1 MPSPTFGAKSFTKVI
16 AKSESTYGTAATFTG
31 AVGQII
37 MVDALGAIDL
47 GIELNTG
54 DDRTVG
60 VRTQVLANR
69 PVITSRAP
77 VITWAETDADMRALP
92 IALDSLATITA
103 TGAGP
108 YVWTWSP
115 SQTAVDTYKGYSLLL
130 LDGVQQYVAS
140 GCVPTEITLSGDG
153 SGTLQYGVTWAAIDI
168 ATNGNASTQT
178 PAAPAL
184 VPSRLF
190 KLYTDSAFPDGS
202 GDTEYDHVMSF
213 TATIEPGLTMISAL
227 DASLVA
233 ATAAYTGPLN
243 ATMELTVASNSAAI
257 ANGAWGIDEIGEQRY
272 LRLTALTSAG
282 YGLELRG
289 SWIIETITPLG
300 ADQDGL
306 VVNTVGLRLAYDQT
320 STKSIEIAVTSPLSA
335 RP

>member
-1 MPSPTFGAKSFTKVI
+1 MPSPTYGAKSFTKVI
-16 AKSESTYGTAATFTG
+16 AKSESTYGTAASFAGTT
-31 AVGQII
+31 GQII

-54 DDRTVG
+54 DDRSVG

-77 VITWAETDADMRALP
+77 VITWGETDADMASAFIP
-92 IALDSLATITA
+92 FDSLATITDS
-103 TGAGP
+103 GSGP

-130 LDGVQQYVAS
+130 TDGVQQYVAK
-140 GCVPTEITLSGDG
+140 GCVPTEITLSGEG
-153 SGTLQYGVTWAAIDI
+153 TGTLQIGTTWAAIDI
-168 ATNGNASTQT
+168 ATNADANTAVPT
-178 PAAPAL
+178 APAL

-213 TATIEPGLTMISAL
+213 SATIEPGLTMISAL
-227 DASLVA
+227 DGSLVA
-233 ATAAYTGPLN
+233 ATAAYTGVLN

-257 ANGAWGIDEIGEQRY
+257 ANGAWGIDEVGEQRF

-289 SWIIETITPLG
+289 SWIIESITPLG

-306 VVNTVGLRLAYDQT
+306 VVNTVSLRAAYDQT
-320 STKSIEIAVTSPLSA
+320 SGKSIEVVVTSPTSA